1 MPIELYKC
9 AIKTRINIENTNTR
23 MTTNNML
30 YKCSG
35 PTDLLN
41 FDDKINE

>member
-23 MTTNNML
+23 MNTNNLL

-35 PTDLLN
+35 PPDLLN
-41 FDDKINE
+41 FDDKINK